1 MLVRNKVIILFK
13 LNIVLALVSNK
24 KDLIEEYYD
33 KEEVTKDEGITFA
46 MEINAIYKIV
56 SAKTGEGIDDLFK
69 TIGKIFLH
77 RKKNMIIPL

>member
-1 MLVRNKVIILFK
+1 
-13 LNIVLALVSNK
+13 LALVANK

-33 KEEVTKDEGITFA
+33 DEEVIKDEGITFT

-77 RKKNMIIPL
+77 RKKNIK

>member
-1 MLVRNKVIILFK
+1 
-13 LNIVLALVSNK
+13 
-24 KDLIEEYYD
+24 
-33 KEEVTKDEGITFA
+33 

-77 RKKNMIIPL
+77 RNKKIDSEQLNENSKKCNIF

>member
-1 MLVRNKVIILFK
+1 MAFV
-13 LNIVLALVSNK
+13 ANK
-24 KDLIEEYYD
+24 KDQIGKNNCE
-33 KEEVTKDEGITFA
+33 EEVSKDEGITFA

-77 RKKNMIIPL
+77 RNKKIDSEQLNEKSKKCIIF